1 MLQLYRVA
9 ENVDQHLMQRLEDK
23 CQNKGTSGS
32 GSKHT
37 KHFRQ

>member
-23 CQNKGTSGS
+23 CQNKGTAGS